1 MAEKPAKYASEE
13 AKGKLAPATFRHG
26 RTRVLSDVITL
37 ASQAVSDTIPIGKL
51 PSGARVTHG
60 MITTGTSLGSSRPVV
75 GTAADDDVFTSS
87 LTVTS
92 TTAPVFFA
100 NGAPNGAL
108 GKEALD
114 AETEVIVTVKT
125 AAFPSSGTA
134 VVTLFYVVD

>member
-1 MAEKPAKYASEE
+1 MAEKPATYASDE
-13 AKGKLAPATFRHG
+13 ARGKLAPVTFRHG
-26 RTRVLSDVITL
+26 RVRVLSDAITL
-37 ASQAVSDTIPIGKL
+37 ASQAVNDTIPIGKL

-75 GTAADDDVFTSS
+75 GTATDDDAFASS

-92 TTAPVFFA
+92 TVAPVFFSK
-100 NGAPNGAL
+100 GDVGKTAL
-108 GKEALD
+108 TEA
-114 AETEVIVTVKT
+114 TEVIVKVKT

>member
-1 MAEKPAKYASEE
+1 MAEKPAQYASEE
-13 AKGKLAPATFRHG
+13 AKGKLAPAIFRHG
-26 RTRVLSDVITL
+26 RMRVLSDVISL
-37 ASQAVSDTIPIGKL
+37 DSQAVDDTIPIGKL

-60 MITTGTSLGSSRPVV
+60 MITTGMSLGSSRPVV
-75 GTAADDDVFTSS
+75 GTAADDDVFASS

-100 NGAPNGAL
+100 NGAL
-108 GKEALD
+108 GKEALT